1 MKKLIIIAAALLL
14 SYGAA
19 TAGNGAHVQELI
31 TKKIKMPSELKS
43 QKLNEKVNVQ
53 FSISSNGNVSSVDV
67 NTTNPELKNYVKEQ
81 IKAIDFSTVKESKEM
96 TYFVNI
102 SFRVL

>member
-31 TKKIKMPSELKS
+31 TKKIKVPTELKS

-53 FSISSNGNVSSVDV
+53 FSISSNGDLSSVDV
-67 NTTNPELKNYVKEQ
+67 NTTNSELKNYVKEQ
-81 IKAIDFSTVKESKEM
+81 MKAIDFSTVKENKDM
-96 TYFVNI
+96 TYFINI
-102 SFRVL
+102 YFKVL